1 MDAVVKNFPRVDS
14 KAEVTKI
21 EPVER
26 PTRDEA
32 EAAARTLI
40 AWIGDNPN
48 REGLRETPRRL
59 VEAFEEVFSGYRDKP
74 EDVLDRTFGEIG
86 NFDDLVVVRDIPFY
100 SYCEHH
106 MFPMV
111 GRAHVAYFPVERV
124 VGLSKIA
131 RVVDMYARRLQTQE
145 HLTSRILSAI
155 QENLKPRGVGVMI
168 EAGTR
173 FMPRFDEHGL
183 ISCIVVDAGDSEVLM
198 FAHMNEEALARTI
211 ETGEGWFW
219 SRSRKTLWQKGETSG
234 NTLAI
239 DEMRVDCDQDV

>member
-26 PTRDEA
+26 PTRDQA

-40 AWIGDNPN
+40 EWIGDNPN
-48 REGLRETPRRL
+48 REGLRETPKRL
-59 VEAFEEVFSGYRDKP
+59 VKAFEQVFSGYRDSP
-74 EDVLDRTFGEIG
+74 DDVLDRTFGEIG

-111 GRAHVAYFPVERV
+111 GRAHIAYFPVERV

-145 HLTSRILSAI
+145 HLTSQILSAI
-155 QENLKPRGVGVMI
+155 DENLKPRGVAIMI
-168 EAGTR
+168 EAEHMCMAMRGVMKQGVSTVTTQFTGVFRDDPNEQVR
-173 FMPRFDEHGL
+173 FFKLVRDPRG
-183 ISCIVVDAGDSEVLM
+183 S
-198 FAHMNEEALARTI
+198 
-211 ETGEGWFW
+211 
-219 SRSRKTLWQKGETSG
+219 
-234 NTLAI
+234 
-239 DEMRVDCDQDV
+239 